1 MRILLMFLLLTVAA
15 VALAA
20 PGDEIQAA
28 EKSWRQALVARD
40 VGALEKLYTADLIY
54 AHSTGKVESKKE
66 YLDRL
71 ASGRQRYESWTEES
85 GRIVLH
91 GDSAVSHS
99 ISRATGT
106 NDSGAFNDHLMVMHL
121 WVKQQ
126 GVWRLAA
133 HQTTKIP

>member
-1 MRILLMFLLLTVAA
+1 MRLLTSLLLAA
-15 VALAA
+15 ALSTAA
-20 PGDEIQAA
+20 PAPEDEIRAA

-40 VGALEKLYTADLIY
+40 SRALDQLYTADLIY

-85 GRIVLH
+85 WHITMH
-91 GDSAVSHS
+91 GDSAVCHS
-99 ISRATGT
+99 IARATGV
-106 NDSGAFNDHLMVMHL
+106 NDNGAFNDHLMVMHL